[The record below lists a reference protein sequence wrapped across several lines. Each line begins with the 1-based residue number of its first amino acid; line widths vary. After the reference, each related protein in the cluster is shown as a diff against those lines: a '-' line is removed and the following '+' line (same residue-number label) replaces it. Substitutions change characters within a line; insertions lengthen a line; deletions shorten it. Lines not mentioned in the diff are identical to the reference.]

1 MHTIAMLIPL
11 LVGVWVFLDAKSRG
25 KDLSGAMLWG
35 FGTFLLLIIVLP
47 LWLLLRPRAGGA
59 SSADKYSRAKAQNF
73 YSQEPKLFCTQCQKS
88 IEGLEGALF
97 CPYCGQRLPLDSGPI
112 TIEADHNK

>member
-1 MHTIAMLIPL
+1 VHTIAMIIPL

-35 FGTFLLLIIVLP
+35 IGTFLLLIIVLP
-47 LWLLLRPRAGGA
+47 LWLLLRPPIGGA
-59 SSADKYSRAKAQNF
+59 SSPNKYSKAKAQNF
-73 YSQEPKLFCTQCQKS
+73 RSEEPKLFCTQCQKS

-97 CPYCGQRLPLDSGPI
+97 CPYCGQRLSHSSSPI
-112 TIEADHNK
+112 TIEADHNE

>member
-1 MHTIAMLIPL
+1 MQTIAMLIPL
-11 LVGVWVFLDAKSRG
+11 LVAVWVFLDAKSRG
-25 KDLSGAMLWG
+25 KDLSRALLWG
-35 FGTFLLLIIVLP
+35 FGTFLLLIIALP
-47 LWLLLRPRAGGA
+47 LWLLLRPPIRGA

-97 CPYCGQRLPLDSGPI
+97 CPYCGQRLPLGPI

>member
-47 LWLLLRPRAGGA
+47 LWLLLRPPQGEA
-59 SSADKYSRAKAQNF
+59 SSSYNYSREKAQNF
-73 YSQEPKLFCTQCQKS
+73 HSQGPKLFCTQCQKA
-88 IEGLEGALF
+88 IEGLDGALF
-97 CPYCGQRLPLDSGPI
+97 CPYCGQRLSHTSNPI
-112 TIEADHNK
+112 IIEANHKE